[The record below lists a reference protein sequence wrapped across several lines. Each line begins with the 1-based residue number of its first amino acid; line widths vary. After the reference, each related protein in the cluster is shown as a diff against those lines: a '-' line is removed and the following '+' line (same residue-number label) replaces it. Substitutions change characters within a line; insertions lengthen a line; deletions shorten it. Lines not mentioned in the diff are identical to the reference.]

1 MYTTV
6 HVCKDRGIEI
16 DIEMGTCRS
25 SRTSIEN
32 VGPLLLGFEV
42 EQRCCGFRVWVPSAV
57 SHTKIKDSFHRCP
70 EGPRGTQT
78 EHARDEPC
86 HHARRRCPGS
96 M

>member
-1 MYTTV
+1 MYATV

-25 SRTSIEN
+25 SRTSREN

-70 EGPRGTQT
+70 EGPRG
-78 EHARDEPC
+78 
-86 HHARRRCPGS
+86 RCPALCEG
-96 M
+96 